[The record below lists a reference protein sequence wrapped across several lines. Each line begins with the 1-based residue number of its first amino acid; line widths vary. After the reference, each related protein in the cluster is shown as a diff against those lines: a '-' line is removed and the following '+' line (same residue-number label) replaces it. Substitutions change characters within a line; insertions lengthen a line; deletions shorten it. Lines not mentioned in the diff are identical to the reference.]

1 MSPFYVLSKIEELL
15 KKMIIN
21 ENYRGNEVILV
32 LMRLFMSPKVLAKEK
47 RFSKLAFDWVVSNV
61 KHLFYSAIAHP
72 GELVGTISAQSIG
85 EPSTQMTL
93 NTFHFAGVASKANVN
108 QGVPR
113 LKELLSVSRNLK
125 SPMDTIILKEP
136 YCFNKEYSQKVLNEL
151 AITTIKQITR
161 STEIL
166 FNLPNQDITSEDA
179 EILKI
184 HRVFDEL
191 DVIPD
196 GSNKSPWYW
205 DLY

>member
-1 MSPFYVLSKIEELL
+1 M
-15 KKMIIN
+15 
-21 ENYRGNEVILV
+21 
-32 LMRLFMSPKVLAKEK
+32 
-47 RFSKLAFDWVVSNV
+47 
-61 KHLFYSAIAHP
+61 H
-72 GELVGTISAQSIG
+72 Q
-85 EPSTQMTL
+85 
-93 NTFHFAGVASKANVN
+93 ANVN

-196 GSNKSPWYW
+196 GSNKSPWILRFVLDKMKMRIKILKCLMYTMPKYLNLIW
-205 DLY
+205 INKTLNVYFQTIIQKILL